1 MSAEVRR
8 FECNEAEARALTED
22 IRRGVE
28 RVHLLLVRSY
38 EWGAWRALGYV
49 SWRDYA
55 MTEFRMSKSRA
66 YELLDQARVIKEI
79 ESAGFPNSGNLN
91 AGQAA
96 GSGIPE
102 INAGQA
108 AELAPI
114 VREHGA
120 EAAAAVLSAVV
131 DSGAK
136 PTAAAIRARAEDE
149 GLRPRRTVSDEIVED
164 AVRVR
169 VTEEPPAR
177 PRLVIPDDPARKAA
191 EARESWLRKLRD
203 AYADALLGID
213 TVTHPN
219 NVAETLDAL
228 AAYPVDPMFNATG
241 PGAVRARAQ
250 KLHAL
255 ADMMEAQQ

>member
-1 MSAEVRR
+1 MSAEIRR
-8 FECNEAEARALTED
+8 FECNESEARTLTED

-55 MTEFRMSKSRA
+55 MTEFGMSKSRA
-66 YELLDQARVIKEI
+66 YELLDQARVIKAI
-79 ESAGFPNSGNLN
+79 EG
-91 AGQAA
+91 AA

-114 VREHGA
+114 VREHGP

-136 PTAAAIRARAEDE
+136 PTAAEREHNMAKQVASTIEFRDDIAATLNGWLDEYGSIPKAI
-149 GLRPRRTVSDEIVED
+149 
-164 AVRVR
+164 
-169 VTEEPPAR
+169 
-177 PRLVIPDDPARKAA
+177 KA
-191 EARESWLRKLRD
+191 
-203 AYADALLGID
+203 
-213 TVTHPN
+213 
-219 NVAETLDAL
+219 
-228 AAYPVDPMFNATG
+228 
-241 PGAVRARAQ
+241 GAVEFVEPEEDVESA
-250 KLHAL
+250 
-255 ADMMEAQQ
+255 

>member
-1 MSAEVRR
+1 MTAEVRR
-8 FECNEAEARALTED
+8 FECNESEARTLTED

-55 MTEFRMSKSRA
+55 MTEFGMSKSRA
-66 YELLDQARVIKEI
+66 YQLLDQARVIKAI
-79 ESAGFPNSGNLN
+79 EGAVGDSTMVENLDER
-91 AGQAA
+91 QAR
-96 GSGIPE
+96 
-102 INAGQA
+102 
-108 AELAPI
+108 ELAPI
-114 VREHGA
+114 VAEHGP

-149 GLRPRRTVSDEIVED
+149 GLRPRRTVSDVIVNVETGEIVED

-169 VTEEPPAR
+169 VVEEQQQPAR
-177 PRLVIPDDPARKAA
+177 PRLVIPDDPARKEA

-203 AYADALLGID
+203 AYAEALLGID

-219 NVAETLDAL
+219 NVVDALAAL
-228 AAYPVDPMFNATG
+228 AAYPINPMFKATG
-241 PGAVRARAQ
+241 PQAVRDRAQ
-250 KLHAL
+250 KLLAL
-255 ADMMEAQQ
+255 ADLMEAQQ